1 MNINLVEMLMDTIGI
16 EQTKIEN
23 CKGDKSIPLPDE
35 ICEKFKINKQYYN
48 MYDFN
53 NSELSAWSFYQSILY
68 FLKKDY
74 FREPLSYLTKEY
86 EKFILTCK
94 NEIEKMFYV
103 ATDNKTQLNFFEIND
118 TLLNVLSKYLELKIY
133 IMTSS
138 TINVFPNNNTK
149 NKKILI
155 FKEDNCYYPVVDLRF
170 QGYDFLNSYD
180 FNDEKYMYCGLCNK
194 IIRVLN
200 DENHLA
206 THTKENKEQKEQKE
220 KKEQKERN
228 SSDNVLSSTH
238 LLKKNK
244 EELIVTALHLG
255 IEVKKQGKTKIVHK
269 NKNEL
274 IEEIINHAKKK

>member
-35 ICEKFKINKQYYN
+35 ICEKFKINKQYYH

-74 FREPLSYLTKEY
+74 FNEPLSYLTKEY
-86 EKFILTCK
+86 EKFILTCR

-103 ATDNKTQLNFFEIND
+103 ATDNKVQLNFFEIND
-118 TLLNVLSKYLELKIY
+118 MLLNALSKYLELKIY
-133 IMTSS
+133 IMTSD
-138 TINVFPNNNTK
+138 TIRVFPNNNTK

-155 FKEDNCYYPVVDLRF
+155 FKKDNCYYPVADLRF
-170 QGYDFLNSYD
+170 QGYDFLNNYD
-180 FNDEKYMYCGLCNK
+180 FNDEKYTYCGLCNK
-194 IIRVLN
+194 IIRVLD

-206 THTKENKEQKEQKE
+206 THTKDDKLFDENK
-220 KKEQKERN
+220 
-228 SSDNVLSSTH
+228 

-244 EELIVTALHLG
+244 EELIVTALSLG

-274 IEEIINHAKKK
+274 ISEIINHAKKK